1 MISHIRS
8 IWRPVDR
15 RSAPVGPPCE
25 ARAVHDIDSALQAI
39 GARDT
44 DAARLAN
51 GLWGAMRAG
60 AAHPR
65 VTRYDVQGVC
75 WGALPLLA
83 RKPESRAIIG
93 DRHAAAGVLAE
104 LLDLLDYP
112 RYADICRGEVTREI
126 LDAAEDVDRCTALSS
141 EAWRDSGVQPPNTPL
156 LTWGEV
162 RGPIEQAVHAA
173 TGRILEEAIDSGLVD
188 LASRHVEQVR
198 TGLTVKVLTSPA
210 EELPGTWYT
219 QIFDERLTT
228 WLTYG
233 GSQTRR
239 ELLVRIRPEVAKPP
253 EFSARY
259 ELPAL
264 EALLDACE
272 DGLRLTRNGYLPT
285 ALVRDLVDLMP
296 ACADYPLTGRS
307 ESSFPPLGNLRQ
319 LAIELGLVCRV
330 GNRLTLTSIGQDG
343 LGDPESFVASVGEA
357 LVARDVSLRGVIQE
371 VVFAVLLLESTLDLD
386 RLLDKVA
393 IVVEEEGWAAGAPH
407 GVSTQ
412 DLSRDFGMLFL
423 RRLHILDVLEVED
436 AGRTVGLTEAGIATA
451 RWALR
456 ARVMLREVVA

>member
-1 MISHIRS
+1 M
-8 IWRPVDR
+8 
-15 RSAPVGPPCE
+15 
-25 ARAVHDIDSALQAI
+25 HDLDSALQVI

-93 DRHAAAGVLAE
+93 DRHQAAGVLAE
-104 LLDLLDYP
+104 LLDLLEYP
-112 RYADICRGEVTREI
+112 RYAEICRGPVTREI
-126 LDAAEDVDRCTALSS
+126 LDAAEDVERCAELTTL
-141 EAWRDSGVQPPNTPL
+141 AWQDSGVQPPDTPL

-162 RGPIEQAVHAA
+162 RGPVEQGVHAA
-173 TGRILEEAIDSGLVD
+173 TGRILEEALDRGLLDEDRADVESVRVG
-188 LASRHVEQVR
+188 LAVR
-198 TGLTVKVLTSPA
+198 VLTSPA

-219 QIFDERLTT
+219 QIFDERLTS
-228 WLTYG
+228 WLTVG

-239 ELLVRIRPEVAKPP
+239 ELLVRIQPEVARPP
-253 EFSARY
+253 EFSSSY

-264 EALLDACE
+264 EVLLDWCT

-285 ALVRDLVDLMP
+285 TAVRELVSMMP
-296 ACADYPLTGRS
+296 ACADYPETGRG
-307 ESSFPPLGNLRQ
+307 ESAFPALSNLRQ
-319 LAIELGLVCRV
+319 LAVELGLIREDRK
-330 GNRLTLTSIGQDG
+330 RLWQTETGQE
-343 LGDPESFVASVGEA
+343 LINDPESTVATVGEA
-357 LVARDVSLRGVIQE
+357 LVARDASLRGVIQE
-371 VVFAVLLLESTLDLD
+371 VVFAVLLLETTVDLD

-393 IVVEEEGWAAGAPH
+393 VVVEEEGWGNGGR

-423 RRLHILDVLEVED
+423 RRLHILDVLEVHD
-436 AGRTVGLTEAGIATA
+436 AGRRVGLTEAGVATA

-456 ARVMLREVVA
+456 ARVMLREVAA

>member
-1 MISHIRS
+1 
-8 IWRPVDR
+8 
-15 RSAPVGPPCE
+15 
-25 ARAVHDIDSALQAI
+25 VHDIDSALQAI

-44 DAARLAN
+44 AAARLAN

-83 RKPESRAIIG
+83 RKPESAAIIG
-93 DRHAAAGVLAE
+93 DRHAAADILGE

-112 RYADICRGEVTREI
+112 HYADICRGETTREI
-126 LDAAEDVDRCTALSS
+126 LDAAEDADRCTELSS
-141 EAWRDSGVQPPNTPL
+141 VAWQDSGVQPPDTPVL
-156 LTWGEV
+156 AWGEI
-162 RGPIEQAVHAA
+162 RGPVEQAVHAA

-188 LASRHVEQVR
+188 PANRDVEQVR
-198 TGLTVKVLTSPA
+198 VGLTMKVLSSPA

-239 ELLVRIRPEVAKPP
+239 ELLVRIRPEVSKPP
-253 EFSARY
+253 EYSACH

-264 EALLDACE
+264 QVLLDACE

-285 ALVRDLVDLMP
+285 ALVRDLVDLTP
-296 ACADYPLTGRS
+296 ACADYPPTGRS

-319 LAIELGLVCRV
+319 LAVELGLVRRV
-330 GNRLTLTSIGQDG
+330 GNRLTLTAAGQDRVN
-343 LGDPESFVASVGEA
+343 DPETFVAAIGEA
-357 LVARDVSLRGVIQE
+357 LVARDSSLRGVIQE

-393 IVVEEEGWAAGAPH
+393 VVVDEEGWGAGTRGLP
-407 GVSTQ
+407 TQ

-436 AGRTVGLTEAGIATA
+436 GGRRVGLTEAGEATV

>member
-1 MISHIRS
+1 
-8 IWRPVDR
+8 
-15 RSAPVGPPCE
+15 
-25 ARAVHDIDSALQAI
+25 VHDIDSALQVI

-93 DRHAAAGVLAE
+93 DRHHAAGVLAE

-112 RYADICRGEVTREI
+112 RYAEICRGPVTREI
-126 LDAAEDVDRCTALSS
+126 LDAAEDVERCAELTSL
-141 EAWRDSGVQPPNTPL
+141 AWLDSGVQPPNTPL
-156 LTWGEV
+156 LTWGDV
-162 RGPIEQAVHAA
+162 RGPVEQAVHAA
-173 TGRILEEAIDSGLVD
+173 TGRVLEDAIERGLID
-188 LASRHVEQVR
+188 LSRSDVESTRVGLAVR
-198 TGLTVKVLTSPA
+198 VLTSPA

-219 QIFDERLTT
+219 QIFEERLTS
-228 WLTYG
+228 WLTVG

-239 ELLVRIRPEVAKPP
+239 ELLVRIRPEVARPP
-253 EFSARY
+253 EFSPHY

-264 EALLDACE
+264 EVLLDSCV

-285 ALVRDLVDLMP
+285 ELVRDLVSLMP
-296 ACADYPLTGRS
+296 ACADYPESGRG
-307 ESSFPPLGNLRQ
+307 ESAFPPLSNLRQ
-319 LAIELGLVCRV
+319 LAAELGLLRRV
-330 GNRLTLTSIGQDG
+330 GNRLMLTETGQER
-343 LGDPESFVASVGEA
+343 LNDPESTVATVGEA
-357 LVARDVSLRGVIQE
+357 LVSRDASLRGVIQE
-371 VVFAVLLLESTLDLD
+371 VVFAVLLLESTVDLD

-393 IVVEEEGWAAGAPH
+393 VVVEEEGWG
-407 GVSTQ
+407 GGGRGLSTQ

-423 RRLHILDVLEVED
+423 RRLHILDVLEVD
-436 AGRTVGLTEAGIATA
+436 DDGRRVGLTEAGVATA

-456 ARVMLREVVA
+456 ARVMLREVAG